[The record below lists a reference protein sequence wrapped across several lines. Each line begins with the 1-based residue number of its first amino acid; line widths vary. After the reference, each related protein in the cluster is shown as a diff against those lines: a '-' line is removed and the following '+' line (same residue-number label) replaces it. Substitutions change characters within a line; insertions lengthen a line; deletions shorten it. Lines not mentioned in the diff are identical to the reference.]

1 MRVSRIEIFGF
12 KSFMDRTVL
21 SLGGGLTGVVGPNG
35 CGKSNIVDAVRWV
48 LGETRAK
55 SLRGANFEDVIFNGT
70 NKLRPLGLAEVTLTV
85 KAKSESFFDEM
96 LPSLLNDEVAESLAN
111 IDEAQ
116 KELDKVMPL
125 EKEVNLKNEALKDEV
140 NDNSTPRLSV
150 VVDNTKPKDEV
161 KKEEQKEN
169 EETVKIVQDLDTE
182 LEDVMK
188 EAGAHVSP
196 DLNNNVENNNVT
208 NVSLEENQKDC
219 ENANENNGEK
229 ESLKENAKDNSMALL
244 SRFSWLKATREVQV
258 TRRLYRSG
266 ESEYF
271 INRVP
276 CRLKDLKELFRAI
289 GIGARAYTI
298 VAQNEVTRII
308 TAKPEERRQ
317 MLEEAAGVL
326 GFRDKIVSA
335 NKKLEE
341 TLVNVSRL
349 DDIIKEVSRNVN
361 SLKRQ
366 SQRAIDRQGLEDR
379 LKEVDFI
386 LYKDSYANNCKI
398 KAQLDSQKAGL
409 KEEEVVSK
417 NGVDVVK
424 IEEEALRLSMLELDS
439 EGEQYR
445 IKIDSIKEELNR
457 RERKLIELRS
467 KLKERYVRK
476 ESLELENKRLNER
489 KEMLSKR
496 RLDASNDFEV
506 LEDEQNKLK
515 AELQSIES
523 IGDNDLKA
531 ASLLVEE
538 TRTKLREKERELK
551 KVNDSYISI
560 KARLESIEEQLIA
573 ASPVSQLKK
582 TLGNHGASNE
592 FLNQARNT
600 KLFLDGIS
608 IPSRYAKAL
617 QAVLGEKTE
626 FLVSKEPQKLISS
639 FRKMSAN
646 SNKKGLGIGIFK
658 ETGISEDIASNII
671 RKENIPFPLI
681 LDLMQI
687 SYEVSK
693 SACNILKN
701 VYVVD
706 TIEEGLAF
714 FENNNSNNF
723 DDVIFVTLDGELI
736 TSYSF
741 YSLKHEG
748 GLVQLKSKKEEYQR
762 EFDALSIELSRLTQE
777 KNVLFEDA
785 KKAEF
790 GYKQALDEVRKRQG
804 QIREISN
811 KLANA
816 KGRYESHKRLV
827 SQLDYDL
834 EKLNSQFT
842 DIQKRGEALF
852 LEIDDITKELQES
865 ENSDEKELRDELVSL
880 DNKYKELNVARN
892 EKRKELSDFN
902 SRLDEARKRYDNAM
916 RASNKLELDLQ
927 RVTIELENIKK
938 NVIEKYSREEFEE
951 NILSNE
957 NYVALEQEERF
968 NLRSELEK
976 IKNRILREGPID
988 PTATEKYQEEKKRL
1002 EDLES
1007 QKVDLEKAVAILKKT
1022 IDRLVE
1028 TSQVRFINVF
1038 MKVREHFS
1046 MLAPRL
1052 FGGGS
1057 ADIELS
1063 DPNKPLES
1071 GVDIIA
1077 RPPGKKLK
1085 SLELLSGG
1093 EKTLCAIALI
1103 LATFLE
1109 RPSPLCILDE
1119 VDAPL
1124 DEANLM
1130 RFLTLIKELSEK
1142 TQVIMITH
1150 NKQSMIASKELVGVT
1165 MQEPGATKLLS
1176 VSLEEAI
1183 KEAV

>member
-12 KSFMDRTVL
+12 KSFMDRTIL

-70 NKLRPLGLAEVTLTV
+70 DKLRPLGLAEVTLTV

-96 LPSLLNDEVAESLAN
+96 LPSLLNDEVAQSLAK

-116 KELDKVMPL
+116 KELDKVLPL
-125 EKEVNLKNEALKDEV
+125 ENEVSKDANNKDV
-140 NDNSTPRLSV
+140 NSNDNQSNDEQGVTQNLAPRLNV
-150 VVDNTKPKDEV
+150 VVDNTKPK
-161 KKEEQKEN
+161 
-169 EETVKIVQDLDTE
+169 EETLETTKIVQDVDIE
-182 LEDVMK
+182 LQEVVNEDLLTQT
-188 EAGAHVSP
+188 
-196 DLNNNVENNNVT
+196 LNPASNEEEENKNDINSSQT
-208 NVSLEENQKDC
+208 GDNQNDENQKD
-219 ENANENNGEK
+219 K
-229 ESLKENAKDNSMALL
+229 SMTLL

-326 GFRDKIVSA
+326 GFRDKITSA
-335 NKKLEE
+335 NKRLEE

-349 DDIIKEVSRNVN
+349 DDIIKEVTRNVN

-366 SQRAIDRQGLEDR
+366 SQRALDRQGLLDR
-379 LKEVDFI
+379 VKQIDLVLF
-386 LYKDSYANNCKI
+386 KDSYITNTNVKS
-398 KAQLDSQKAGL
+398 QLESQKEGL
-409 KEEEVVSK
+409 KEEELVSK
-417 NGVDVVK
+417 NGVDVIK
-424 IEEEALRLSMLELDS
+424 LEEEALRLSMMELDS
-439 EGEQYR
+439 QGEDYR

-476 ESLELENKRLNER
+476 ESLELENTRLDER
-489 KEMLSKR
+489 KEMLTKR
-496 RLDASNDFEV
+496 RDDAANDFEK
-506 LEDEQNKLK
+506 LETEQNELK
-515 AELQSIES
+515 ENLQSIES
-523 IGDNDLKA
+523 IGEEDLKA

-538 TRTKLREKERELK
+538 TRTKLHEKERELK
-551 KVNDSYISI
+551 KVNDSYISV
-560 KARLESIEEQLIA
+560 KTRLESIEEQLIA

-582 TLGNHGASNE
+582 TLGNQGASSE
-592 FLNQARNT
+592 FLKEAREAT
-600 KLFLDGIS
+600 LFLDGIS
-608 IPSRYAKAL
+608 IPSKYAKAL
-617 QAVLGEKTE
+617 QSVLGEKTE

-639 FRKMSAN
+639 FQKMSQN

-658 ETGISEDIASNII
+658 ETSSD
-671 RKENIPFPLI
+671 ENYIKSQRNVSIPYPLI
-681 LDLMQI
+681 LDLMQV
-687 SYEVSK
+687 SNEVAK
-693 SACNILKN
+693 SANNILRN

-706 TIEEGLAF
+706 SIEEGFSF
-714 FENNNSNNF
+714 FEANKDVNF
-723 DDVIFVTLDGELI
+723 DDVLFVTLDGELM

-748 GLVQLKSKKEEYQR
+748 GLVQLKSKKEEYQKD
-762 EFDALSIELSRLTQE
+762 FDALSIETARLTHE

-790 GYKQALDEVRKRQG
+790 NYKQALEEVRKRQQ

-816 KGRYESHKRLV
+816 KGRFEAHKRLV

-834 EKLNSQFT
+834 GKLNSQY
-842 DIQKRGEALF
+842 
-852 LEIDDITKELQES
+852 DDIKRRNDTLLQEI
-865 ENSDEKELRDELVSL
+865 ENISNELKEAESQDEQELRESL
-880 DNKYKELNVARN
+880 SVLNDKYKEVNEARN
-892 EKRKELSDFN
+892 NKRRELSDFN
-902 SRLDEARKRYDNAM
+902 NRLETARRRYDQAM
-916 RASNKLELDLQ
+916 RASSKFELDLQ
-927 RVTIELENIKK
+927 RVTIEIENIKK
-938 NVIEKYSREEFEE
+938 NLIEKYSKEDFDLITL
-951 NILSNE
+951 NIEDNTELESN
-957 NYVALEQEERF
+957 ERF
-968 NLRSELEK
+968 NLKAELDK
-976 IKNRILREGPID
+976 IKARIVREGPID
-988 PTATEKYQEEKKRL
+988 PTATERYEEEKKRL
-1002 EDLES
+1002 EELQG
-1007 QKVDLEKAVAILKKT
+1007 QKDDLEKAVSILKKT

-1038 MKVREHFS
+1038 EKVKEHFS
-1046 MLAPRL
+1046 KLAPRL
-1052 FGGGS
+1052 FGGGF

-1063 DPNKPLES
+1063 DPQKPLES

-1130 RFLTLIKELSEK
+1130 RFLSLIKELSEK

-1150 NKQSMIASKELVGVT
+1150 NKQSMIASSELIGVT

-1176 VSLEEAI
+1176 VSLEDAI
-1183 KEAV
+1183 KDAV

>member
-70 NKLRPLGLAEVTLTV
+70 DKLRPLGLAEVTLTV

-116 KELDKVMPL
+116 KELDKVIPL

-379 LKEVDFI
+379 LREVDFI

-538 TRTKLREKERELK
+538 TRTKLREKERELQ
-551 KVNDSYISI
+551 KVNDSYI
-560 KARLESIEEQLIA
+560 
-573 ASPVSQLKK
+573 
-582 TLGNHGASNE
+582 
-592 FLNQARNT
+592 
-600 KLFLDGIS
+600 
-608 IPSRYAKAL
+608 
-617 QAVLGEKTE
+617 
-626 FLVSKEPQKLISS
+626 
-639 FRKMSAN
+639 
-646 SNKKGLGIGIFK
+646 
-658 ETGISEDIASNII
+658 
-671 RKENIPFPLI
+671 
-681 LDLMQI
+681 
-687 SYEVSK
+687 
-693 SACNILKN
+693 
-701 VYVVD
+701 
-706 TIEEGLAF
+706 
-714 FENNNSNNF
+714 
-723 DDVIFVTLDGELI
+723 
-736 TSYSF
+736 
-741 YSLKHEG
+741 
-748 GLVQLKSKKEEYQR
+748 
-762 EFDALSIELSRLTQE
+762 
-777 KNVLFEDA
+777 
-785 KKAEF
+785 
-790 GYKQALDEVRKRQG
+790 
-804 QIREISN
+804 
-811 KLANA
+811 
-816 KGRYESHKRLV
+816 
-827 SQLDYDL
+827 
-834 EKLNSQFT
+834 
-842 DIQKRGEALF
+842 
-852 LEIDDITKELQES
+852 
-865 ENSDEKELRDELVSL
+865 
-880 DNKYKELNVARN
+880 
-892 EKRKELSDFN
+892 
-902 SRLDEARKRYDNAM
+902 
-916 RASNKLELDLQ
+916 
-927 RVTIELENIKK
+927 
-938 NVIEKYSREEFEE
+938 
-951 NILSNE
+951 
-957 NYVALEQEERF
+957 
-968 NLRSELEK
+968 
-976 IKNRILREGPID
+976 
-988 PTATEKYQEEKKRL
+988 
-1002 EDLES
+1002 
-1007 QKVDLEKAVAILKKT
+1007 
-1022 IDRLVE
+1022 
-1028 TSQVRFINVF
+1028 
-1038 MKVREHFS
+1038 
-1046 MLAPRL
+1046 
-1052 FGGGS
+1052 
-1057 ADIELS
+1057 
-1063 DPNKPLES
+1063 
-1071 GVDIIA
+1071 
-1077 RPPGKKLK
+1077 
-1085 SLELLSGG
+1085 
-1093 EKTLCAIALI
+1093 
-1103 LATFLE
+1103 
-1109 RPSPLCILDE
+1109 
-1119 VDAPL
+1119 
-1124 DEANLM
+1124 
-1130 RFLTLIKELSEK
+1130 
-1142 TQVIMITH
+1142 
-1150 NKQSMIASKELVGVT
+1150 
-1165 MQEPGATKLLS
+1165 
-1176 VSLEEAI
+1176 
-1183 KEAV
+1183 

>member
-70 NKLRPLGLAEVTLTV
+70 DKLRPLGLAEVTLTV

-116 KELDKVMPL
+116 KELDKVIPL

-693 SACNILKN
+693 
-701 VYVVD
+701 
-706 TIEEGLAF
+706 
-714 FENNNSNNF
+714 
-723 DDVIFVTLDGELI
+723 
-736 TSYSF
+736 
-741 YSLKHEG
+741 
-748 GLVQLKSKKEEYQR
+748 
-762 EFDALSIELSRLTQE
+762 
-777 KNVLFEDA
+777 
-785 KKAEF
+785 
-790 GYKQALDEVRKRQG
+790 
-804 QIREISN
+804 
-811 KLANA
+811 
-816 KGRYESHKRLV
+816 
-827 SQLDYDL
+827 
-834 EKLNSQFT
+834 
-842 DIQKRGEALF
+842 
-852 LEIDDITKELQES
+852 
-865 ENSDEKELRDELVSL
+865 
-880 DNKYKELNVARN
+880 
-892 EKRKELSDFN
+892 
-902 SRLDEARKRYDNAM
+902 
-916 RASNKLELDLQ
+916 
-927 RVTIELENIKK
+927 
-938 NVIEKYSREEFEE
+938 
-951 NILSNE
+951 
-957 NYVALEQEERF
+957 
-968 NLRSELEK
+968 
-976 IKNRILREGPID
+976 
-988 PTATEKYQEEKKRL
+988 
-1002 EDLES
+1002 
-1007 QKVDLEKAVAILKKT
+1007 
-1022 IDRLVE
+1022 
-1028 TSQVRFINVF
+1028 
-1038 MKVREHFS
+1038 
-1046 MLAPRL
+1046 
-1052 FGGGS
+1052 
-1057 ADIELS
+1057 
-1063 DPNKPLES
+1063 
-1071 GVDIIA
+1071 
-1077 RPPGKKLK
+1077 
-1085 SLELLSGG
+1085 
-1093 EKTLCAIALI
+1093 
-1103 LATFLE
+1103 
-1109 RPSPLCILDE
+1109 
-1119 VDAPL
+1119 
-1124 DEANLM
+1124 
-1130 RFLTLIKELSEK
+1130 
-1142 TQVIMITH
+1142 
-1150 NKQSMIASKELVGVT
+1150 
-1165 MQEPGATKLLS
+1165 
-1176 VSLEEAI
+1176 
-1183 KEAV
+1183 

>member
-12 KSFMDRTVL
+12 KSFMERTVL

-35 CGKSNIVDAVRWV
+35 CGKSNVVDAVRWV

-70 NKLRPLGLAEVTLTV
+70 DKLRPLGLAEVTITV

-125 EKEVNLKNEALKDEV
+125 EKEI
-140 NDNSTPRLSV
+140 NDKVDSENKPKLTV
-150 VVDNTKPKDEV
+150 VVDNTKPK
-161 KKEEQKEN
+161 N
-169 EETVKIVQDLDTE
+169 ETIDNETNNETTKIVQDLDIPLQEVINE
-182 LEDVMK
+182 LSDDSENISNVQID
-188 EAGAHVSP
+188 ENVSP
-196 DLNNNVENNNVT
+196 KLQVSSDSNSNDT
-208 NVSLEENQKDC
+208 NSESNKNDDNGNSTKEKS
-219 ENANENNGEK
+219 NE
-229 ESLKENAKDNSMALL
+229 MTLL

-266 ESEYF
+266 DSEFF

-349 DDIIKEVSRNVN
+349 DDIIKEVSRNVS

-366 SQRAIDRQGLEDR
+366 SERAINRKGLEDR

-386 LYKDSYANNCKI
+386 LYKDSYFNNNKI
-398 KAQLDSQKAGL
+398 KDELDSQKASL

-417 NGVDVVK
+417 NGMDVVK
-424 IEEEALRLSMLELDS
+424 LEEEALRLSMLELDS

-445 IKIDSIKEELNR
+445 IKIDSIKEELNK

-476 ESLELENKRLNER
+476 ESLELENKRLDER

-496 RLDASNDFEV
+496 RLDASNDFEA
-506 LEDEQNKLK
+506 LETEQNNLK

-523 IGDNDLKA
+523 IGDNDLKV
-531 ASLLVEE
+531 ASQLVEE
-538 TRTKLREKERELK
+538 TRTKLHEKERELK
-551 KVNDSYISI
+551 RVNDSYISI

-582 TLGNHGASNE
+582 TLGNQGATSE
-592 FLNQARNT
+592 FLNEARNA

-608 IPSRYAKAL
+608 IPSEYAKAL
-617 QAVLGEKTE
+617 QAVLGERTE
-626 FLVSKEPQKLISS
+626 FLVSKEPEKLISS
-639 FRKMSAN
+639 FRKMSSN

-658 ETGISEDIASNII
+658 ETGISEDIASSIV

-687 SYEVSK
+687 SYEVSR

-701 VYVVD
+701 VYVVKD
-706 TIEEGLAF
+706 LDEGFNF
-714 FENNNSNNF
+714 FEANKSANL
-723 DDVIFVTLDGELI
+723 DDILFVTLDGELI

-741 YSLKHEG
+741 YSLKHES
-748 GLVQLKSKKEEYQR
+748 GLVQLKSKKEEYQK
-762 EFDALSIELSRLTQE
+762 EFDALSIELARLTSE

-811 KLANA
+811 KLSNA
-816 KGRYESHKRLV
+816 KGRFEAHKRLV

-834 EKLNSQFT
+834 EKLNSQYL
-842 DIQKRGEALF
+842 DIQKRDEALNQ
-852 LEIDDITKELQES
+852 EIENISKELS
-865 ENSDEKELRDELVSL
+865 EFENTDEKELRDELVIL
-880 DNKYKELNVARN
+880 DGKYKELNEARN
-892 EKRKELSDFN
+892 LKRNELSDFN
-902 SRLDEARKRYDNAM
+902 TRLDEARRRYDSAV

-927 RVTIELENIKK
+927 RVTIELENIEK
-938 NVIEKYSREEFEE
+938 NIIEKYSQEDFD
-951 NILSNE
+951 NLVSNFDD
-957 NYVALEQEERF
+957 YVALEQDDRF

-976 IKNRILREGPID
+976 IRNRILREGPID
-988 PTATEKYQEEKKRL
+988 PTATQRYDEEKKRL
-1002 EDLES
+1002 EELEG
-1007 QKVDLEKAVAILKKT
+1007 QKGDLEKAVSILKKT

-1028 TSQVRFINVF
+1028 TSQARFVNVF
-1038 MKVREHFS
+1038 TKVREHFS
-1046 MLAPRL
+1046 ALAPRL

-1063 DPNKPLES
+1063 DPSKPLES

-1130 RFLTLIKELSEK
+1130 RFLSLIKELSTK

-1150 NKQSMIASKELVGVT
+1150 NKQSMIASSELVGVT

-1176 VSLEEAI
+1176 VSLEDAI
-1183 KEAV
+1183 KDAV